1 MKILPL
7 LAAAAVLLASPAF
20 AQSLGEKTGVNS
32 AVGIS
37 PKTPDFVTEAATTD
51 MLEIAEAK
59 LAQQQGTDT
68 VKPFAEKMITD
79 HTETTNA
86 LKALISDGKVKAQPP
101 ADMTRSQKSQLDK
114 LSKMHGADFNRQY
127 ARDAVSVH
135 KTAVSLFQRYAK
147 GGDNPDL
154 KAFAAKYL
162 PVVQMHLKMAQD
174 LNKAPASTMGQGAG
188 MGQGAK

>member
-1 MKILPL
+1 M
-7 LAAAAVLLASPAF
+7 
-20 AQSLGEKTGVNS
+20 
-32 AVGIS
+32 
-37 PKTPDFVTEAATTD
+37 
-51 MLEIAEAK
+51 
-59 LAQQQGTDT
+59 
-68 VKPFAEKMITD
+68 
-79 HTETTNA
+79 
-86 LKALISDGKVKAQPP
+86 KAQPP
-101 ADMTRSQKSQLDK
+101 ADMSRSQKSQIDK
-114 LSKMHGADFNRQY
+114 LSKVRGAEFNRLY

-174 LNKAPASTMGQGAG
+174 LNKAPASTMGQGSG